1 MFKVFLFTLFLCV
14 CMGCFNMRTRETIIE
29 RMPEM
34 MQPIDWRN
42 KIPSESFKPCGEG
55 EWISDVITPP
65 FAFDELIYSWTL
77 RVEKDQAFRLYLK
90 AIFGP
95 KDETAW
101 LYGGFWGDLKEQIS
115 GREKPEFDRGLV
127 DMDWLK
133 LKASAVSY
141 QFKIESTG
149 ERLLAKPP
157 SLVVISTDNHP
168 APGEY
173 ERHLPDDTGTPAPA
187 RVLDIPLRRQQNSR
201 GESMKDRCQS
211 AALASALE
219 YYGKS
224 VPLEE
229 IVRYTH
235 DPEYNYPG
243 LWPRIIGAA
252 EKFGC
257 EGYIERFRTWDSVQK
272 AVAENK
278 VILCSIRMAEGL
290 CKAPPYPKMGNHI
303 VALNG
308 ITDDGR
314 VVVTDSYLGKS
325 GNGYLCQWLREDF
338 EKVWME
344 TKGGIAMVICP
355 PPGAKEKIV
364 QNIPPFPE
372 NSRYPT
378 GDDH

>member
-1 MFKVFLFTLFLCV
+1 
-14 CMGCFNMRTRETIIE
+14 
-29 RMPEM
+29 
-34 MQPIDWRN
+34 MQPIDWRK
-42 KIPSESFKPCGEG
+42 KIPSESLSPGGEG

-77 RVEKDQAFRLYLK
+77 RMEKDRAFRLYLK

-95 KDETAW
+95 GDETAW
-101 LYGGFWGDLKEQIS
+101 LYGGFWGDLKEQVS
-115 GREKPEFDRGLV
+115 GREKPEFDRGIV

-133 LKASAVSY
+133 LKARAVSY
-141 QFKIESTG
+141 RFRIESAG
-149 ERLLAKPP
+149 ESLLAVPP
-157 SLVVISTDNHP
+157 SLMVISTDNHP

-173 ERHLPDDTGTPAPA
+173 ERHRPDDSGTPLPGRA
-187 RVLDIPLRRQQNSR
+187 LDIPLRRQMDSR
-201 GESMKDRCQS
+201 GERMKDRCQS

-257 EGYIERFRTWDSVQK
+257 EGYIERFRAWQSVQK

-290 CKAPPYPKMGNHI
+290 CKDPPYPKMGNHI

-314 VVVTDSYLGKS
+314 VVVTDSYLGNS
-325 GNGYLCQWLREDF
+325 GRGYQCQWLREDF
-338 EKVWME
+338 EKVWMQ

-355 PPGAKEKIV
+355 PPGAKKKIV
-364 QNIPPFPE
+364 QNLPPFPE
-372 NSRYPT
+372 NREHPT

>member
-1 MFKVFLFTLFLCV
+1 
-14 CMGCFNMRTRETIIE
+14 
-29 RMPEM
+29 
-34 MQPIDWRN
+34 MQPIDWRK
-42 KIPSESFKPCGEG
+42 KISSKSFKPCGDG
-55 EWISDVITPP
+55 EWVSPVVTPP

-77 RVEKDQAFRLYLK
+77 RMEKDQAFRLYLK

-95 KDETAW
+95 KDETVW
-101 LYGGFWGDLKEQIS
+101 LYGGFWGDLKEQVS
-115 GREKPEFDRGLV
+115 GRKKPEFDRGIV

-133 LKASAVSY
+133 LKARAVSY
-141 QFKIESTG
+141 QFRIESAG

-157 SLVVISTDNHP
+157 SLLVIATDNHP

-173 ERHLPDDTGTPAPA
+173 ERHRPVDSGTPPPA
-187 RVLDIPLRRQQNSR
+187 RVLDIPLRRQQNSQ

-243 LWPRIIGAA
+243 LWPRVIAA
-252 EKFGC
+252 AGQFGC

-290 CKAPPYPKMGNHI
+290 CKAPPYRQMGNHI

-308 ITDDGR
+308 FADDGR

-325 GNGYLCQWLREDF
+325 GRGYQCQWLREDF

-355 PPGAKEKIV
+355 PSGAKENIV
-364 QNIPPFPE
+364 QNLSPFPE
-372 NSRYPT
+372 NREYPT